1 MSKLQV
7 NAYIGTGAVVDSE
20 GNVKLSAADDTLLIS
35 VVAVGN
41 GAGALAMGAAVN
53 VNTISSQTRAYIASG
68 ATVRA
73 RGNADGISVYT
84 GQTGAAG
91 DLPKGAWDEDRPI
104 DLDGDGISDVD
115 SIDKNPDFDKDGNPD
130 GSVNGDI
137 KFNVGGEEI
146 DPADQGL
153 GAKLTEIVKGL
164 SVTAVSNQKF
174 ITVTIAIAGAGA
186 AGVTGAATVNTL
198 DAVTEAYV
206 GSGAVI
212 NNNNG
217 SASSNQSVK
226 ILAVSNADMVM
237 TEGSVGVAGV
247 AGVSGS
253 ANISVINNIT
263 RAYMGGTVNAKKDI
277 IIAALSNED
286 VNVITAN
293 LSGGGAAGA
302 GAAAGVVV
310 INGQTLAYALSSSDL
325 KAGRDINI
333 HAYNDGFINVDT
345 ISGAGGGAAGVGGAV
360 VAAVITHTTR
370 AYVENA
376 AALAY
381 AAKLYAPESCSEI
394 RWRIHSDNLIP
405 VIRLLFPKFCFQSP
419 EHIWNLLIFR
429 ILCPVIFLRLQRK
442 QLLRYFP
449 GCHYPAW
456 HPVKLSLPRHLCLR
470 FPRRLRQLRNSPIP
484 LWTGHLLLCYRPDL
498 MPNCSSR
505 HAPTNFAR

>member
-253 ANISVINNIT
+253 ANISVINNTGMI
-263 RAYMGGTVNAKKDI
+263 AINIVSGTGFRTNQGI
-277 IIAALSNED
+277 IKTAAL
-286 VNVITAN
+286 
-293 LSGGGAAGA
+293 
-302 GAAAGVVV
+302 
-310 INGQTLAYALSSSDL
+310 
-325 KAGRDINI
+325 
-333 HAYNDGFINVDT
+333 
-345 ISGAGGGAAGVGGAV
+345 
-360 VAAVITHTTR
+360 
-370 AYVENA
+370 
-376 AALAY
+376 
-381 AAKLYAPESCSEI
+381 
-394 RWRIHSDNLIP
+394 
-405 VIRLLFPKFCFQSP
+405 
-419 EHIWNLLIFR
+419 
-429 ILCPVIFLRLQRK
+429 
-442 QLLRYFP
+442 
-449 GCHYPAW
+449 
-456 HPVKLSLPRHLCLR
+456 
-470 FPRRLRQLRNSPIP
+470 
-484 LWTGHLLLCYRPDL
+484 
-498 MPNCSSR
+498 
-505 HAPTNFAR
+505 

>member
-1 MSKLQV
+1 MGGSGGGSAIAAVGGVV
-7 NAYIGTGAVVDSE
+7 NIGVFNKQIKAFIGKNAAVNAQKDFVVSAESSQLLVGVAISIFGSGFASASGDVGTFNFNNITEAYIGTGAVVDSE

-186 AGVTGAATVNTL
+186 AGVTGASYGKYTRC
-198 DAVTEAYV
+198 
-206 GSGAVI
+206 
-212 NNNNG
+212 
-217 SASSNQSVK
+217 SN
-226 ILAVSNADMVM
+226 
-237 TEGSVGVAGV
+237 
-247 AGVSGS
+247 
-253 ANISVINNIT
+253 
-263 RAYMGGTVNAKKDI
+263 
-277 IIAALSNED
+277 
-286 VNVITAN
+286 
-293 LSGGGAAGA
+293 
-302 GAAAGVVV
+302 
-310 INGQTLAYALSSSDL
+310 
-325 KAGRDINI
+325 
-333 HAYNDGFINVDT
+333 
-345 ISGAGGGAAGVGGAV
+345 
-360 VAAVITHTTR
+360 
-370 AYVENA
+370 
-376 AALAY
+376 
-381 AAKLYAPESCSEI
+381 
-394 RWRIHSDNLIP
+394 
-405 VIRLLFPKFCFQSP
+405 
-419 EHIWNLLIFR
+419 
-429 ILCPVIFLRLQRK
+429 
-442 QLLRYFP
+442 
-449 GCHYPAW
+449 
-456 HPVKLSLPRHLCLR
+456 
-470 FPRRLRQLRNSPIP
+470 
-484 LWTGHLLLCYRPDL
+484 
-498 MPNCSSR
+498 
-505 HAPTNFAR
+505 